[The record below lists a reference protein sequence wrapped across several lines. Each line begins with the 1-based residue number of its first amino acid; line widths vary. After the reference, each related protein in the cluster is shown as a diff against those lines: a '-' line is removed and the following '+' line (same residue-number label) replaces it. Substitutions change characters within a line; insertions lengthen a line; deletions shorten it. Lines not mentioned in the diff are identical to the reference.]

1 MYGLHGLSVAAGVLT
16 TLLGYRMLLFGLPS
30 LLAAV
35 LNVVQRGQVQG
46 SWLGSH
52 SRWLWRTFWW
62 MVAGVAAVTVAF
74 GPILSVLTR
83 VPLLEIGYLAVA
95 AWAAWRLARG
105 WIALRNGQPVH
116 AEAA

>member
-1 MYGLHGLSVAAGVLT
+1 MYGLHGLSVAAGVFT
-16 TLLGYRMLLFGLPS
+16 TLLGYRTLLFGLPS

-35 LNVVQRGQVQG
+35 LNLLQRGRVQG
-46 SWLGSH
+46 SWLESH

-62 MVAGVAAVTVAF
+62 MVAGVAAVTLAF

-95 AWAAWRLARG
+95 AWAGWRLARG
-105 WIALRNGQPVH
+105 WPALRAGQPVRGES
-116 AEAA
+116 A